1 MRGLLDAMIAR
12 NNGGR
17 GGQLGSLARAQSTT
31 LTGVLSNLRSTVFDL
46 LQSMLSAVLSGTN
59 QDGTTFTLG
68 VTESD
73 TTISTETEI
82 IRQNQEAILLELGR
96 IGMLLT
102 LLVGEEVAP
111 SDVDSFL
118 LTNQ

>member
-1 MRGLLDAMIAR
+1 MSRPTFQQVRTRGIEGATLDVNA
-12 NNGGR
+12 
-17 GGQLGSLARAQSTT
+17 
-31 LTGVLSNLRSTVFDL
+31 
-46 LQSMLSAVLSGTN
+46 AVLSGTN